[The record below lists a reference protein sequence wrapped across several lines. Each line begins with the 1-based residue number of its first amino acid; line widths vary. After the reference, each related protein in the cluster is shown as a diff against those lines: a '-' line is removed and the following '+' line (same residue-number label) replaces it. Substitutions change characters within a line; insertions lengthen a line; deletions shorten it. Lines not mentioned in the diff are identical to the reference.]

1 MAVIEKIRY
10 ERIMTFALQI
20 ITLFVAVIGLLDLL
34 GWALEIPIL
43 NSWKESTQPMS
54 PMTGLLSVLFGVN
67 LILCVGLYRSRII
80 QLLTILLSS
89 VGLMLAVLVSV
100 LRLLG
105 VYRSFE
111 HLGFTITGIFGNV
124 PLGHMTLVSAFC
136 FSLAFVVLLV
146 TVLPKTDGGQLWQRS
161 IIWVFSGLI
170 TLIGLSLLLFY
181 PFAQPSLNDEF
192 LIPPSLSSSVV
203 FLMIGVA
210 LLLLAA
216 RSKDWLLVELN
227 MNNVRVYP
235 YFIVFF
241 CFRNLDG
248 HYL

>member
-1 MAVIEKIRY
+1 MLAPTLWKEADMAVIEKIRY

-43 NSWKESTQPMS
+43 ISWKESTQPMS

-170 TLIGLSLLLFY
+170 TLTGLSLLLFY
-181 PFAQPSLNDEF
+181 PFALPLSISDET
-192 LIPPSLSSSVV
+192 LIPPSLNSS
-203 FLMIGVA
+203 
-210 LLLLAA
+210 
-216 RSKDWLLVELN
+216 
-227 MNNVRVYP
+227 NV
-235 YFIVFF
+235 
-241 CFRNLDG
+241 
-248 HYL
+248 